1 MKKLLLS
8 ILAVASFSF
17 ASNAQSCTPNALYAD
32 SAYGVWPDT
41 TTNLPLAAQNVFY
54 STNLDFAVP
63 ATVTPELAGSDPT
76 AQTFIGSTINSFTV
90 TSVDGLT
97 PVNLQ
102 YVCGSSNCQYPGG
115 AHGCANVYGTPTQT
129 GTFPLTI
136 NISANLSIFG
146 FPTDYP
152 TSFSGY
158 RVVVGT
164 AGIVEQLISPITVSP
179 NPANDVIS
187 IEGIT
192 ASTKANSVSIVN
204 VEGKVIATK
213 EVGSN
218 LNISFD
224 LSGVKSGIYFVK
236 VSHAS
241 GVETVKFIKE

>member
-8 ILAVASFSF
+8 VLAVASFSF
-17 ASNAQSCTPNALYAD
+17 SSNAQSCTPNALYAD
-32 SAYGVWPDT
+32 SVYGVWPDT
-41 TTNLPLAAQNVFY
+41 TTNLPGAIQNVFY

-63 ATVTPELAGSDPT
+63 ATVTQELIGNDPNLQIFVGS
-76 AQTFIGSTINSFTV
+76 SINNFTV
-90 TSVDGLT
+90 TGVDGLT

-102 YVCGSSNCQYPGG
+102 YVCSISNCTYSGG
-115 AHGCANVYGTPTQT
+115 AHGCANLYGTPTQT
-129 GTFPLTI
+129 GTYPLTI
-136 NISANLSIFG
+136 NISASVGPLGLSQAVSFG
-146 FPTDYP
+146 
-152 TSFSGY
+152 GY

-164 AGIVEQLISPITVSP
+164 AGMVEQLISPITVSP
-179 NPANDVIS
+179 NPANDVIN

>member
-17 ASNAQSCTPNALYAD
+17 VSNAQSCTPNPQYVD
-32 SAYGVWPDT
+32 STYGVWPDT
-41 TTNLPLAAQNVFY
+41 TTNLPGATQNVFY

-63 ATVTPELAGSDPT
+63 ATVTQQLVGNDPALQIFVGS
-76 AQTFIGSTINSFTV
+76 SINNFTV

-102 YVCGSSNCQYPGG
+102 YVCSATNCAYSGG
-115 AHGCANVYGTPTQT
+115 AHGCANLYGTPPQT

-136 NISANLSIFG
+136 NIDASVGPLGLSQ
-146 FPTDYP
+146 TV
-152 TSFSGY
+152 SFSGY
-158 RVVVGT
+158 KVVVGT

-192 ASTKANSVSIVN
+192 SSTKANSVSIVN

-236 VSHAS
+236 VAHAS